1 MTAADVP
8 IEFSKGEAA
17 NGQHEVNIRYDHVL
31 ESADRSVV
39 FKHGAKEIAYLNGW
53 GITFMAKPDHRWT
66 GSSGH
71 LHMSLWDVVKD
82 TPLMHAAKG
91 EPEGPYGLSEVGQQ
105 FMAGMMKLSRELAVF
120 IAPFI
125 NSYKRY
131 ASLSWAP
138 VNVVWGR
145 DNRTTGFRLVGRGP
159 ALHVEDRFP
168 GGDMNAYLTYAAMI
182 GAGLYG
188 IEHKLTLDPEFKGN
202 GYLAKGVARMPRA
215 LYEAI
220 GELERSEAAVEI
232 FGQDVVDHYLNA
244 ARVEQETYDS
254 VVHPGTASATLS
266 AVEHDTAARCRPM
279 TADIDALRR
288 RVAELEAREAGYE
301 HAAKVQDA
309 LYRIAE
315 AASAVEDLPAFYA
328 TVHGIVAGLMYA
340 DNAYIALYDDQ
351 RQAINYPYYVDSVD
365 TDIPDPNLWEPMG
378 VGQATGMT
386 AYALRTRQAGCS
398 IEATAIEDLVAR
410 GEIKT
415 LGVVGQGDWLG
426 APLVAEGR
434 TLGVIVV
441 QTYTADQLHTEADRD
456 LLAFVG
462 QHIGS
467 ALSRVRAIEETRQRN
482 AELALVNEIGLALGR
497 QLEFEAI
504 IDLVGERL
512 RGAVRRRVDVHRD
525 LRRRDRAHHVPVRDR
540 GGRAATRPSRSGS
553 GRA

>member
-53 GITFMAKPDHRWT
+53 GITFMAKPDHHWT

-71 LHMSLWDVVKD
+71 LHMSLWDAAKD
-82 TPLMHAAKG
+82 VPLMHAADG
-91 EPEGPYGLSEVGQQ
+91 EPAGPYGLSEVGQH
-105 FMAGMMKLSRELAVF
+105 FVAGMMKLSRELAVF

-168 GGDMNAYLTYAAMI
+168 GGDMNAYLTYAAMM

-188 IEHKLTLDPEFKGN
+188 IEHELPLDPEFKGN
-202 GYLAKGVARMPRA
+202 GYLATGVERMPRA

-254 VVHPGTASATLS
+254 IVHPWDR
-266 AVEHDTAARCRPM
+266 ERY
-279 TADIDALRR
+279 
-288 RVAELEAREAGYE
+288 LE
-301 HAAKVQDA
+301 
-309 LYRIAE
+309 
-315 AASAVEDLPAFYA
+315 
-328 TVHGIVAGLMYA
+328 
-340 DNAYIALYDDQ
+340 
-351 RQAINYPYYVDSVD
+351 
-365 TDIPDPNLWEPMG
+365 
-378 VGQATGMT
+378 
-386 AYALRTRQAGCS
+386 
-398 IEATAIEDLVAR
+398 R
-410 GEIKT
+410 G
-415 LGVVGQGDWLG
+415 
-426 APLVAEGR
+426 
-434 TLGVIVV
+434 
-441 QTYTADQLHTEADRD
+441 
-456 LLAFVG
+456 
-462 QHIGS
+462 
-467 ALSRVRAIEETRQRN
+467 
-482 AELALVNEIGLALGR
+482 
-497 QLEFEAI
+497 
-504 IDLVGERL
+504 
-512 RGAVRRRVDVHRD
+512 
-525 LRRRDRAHHVPVRDR
+525 
-540 GGRAATRPSRSGS
+540 
-553 GRA
+553 